1 MYILSRSPLLISNR
15 TFAFSQDMSYD
26 IMLLQLYIIVSFM
39 LLKYC
44 KLANKLKNDLVDIEL
59 ELRFKILYKENDLD
73 NFDKYLITYY
83 RSIDYPDITFRKI
96 NNNNLE
102 SKETVERT
110 TYRNTILVL
119 SVEQKNCNVKTVK
132 CNSKT
137 IYRKVINLN
146 PLIEIIKRDTEY
158 YIEIEFDETNY
169 MEVDKIISKYKNKY
183 WPSIKPMEISTIN
196 LCKKLHNLNNWHFSI
211 KADGLH
217 VIIFEKD
224 EKQCYIYD
232 NGKIDNELIINPVNV
247 YEGEMMDNEI
257 LLYDCLR
264 YGNRCLLNCVYSQRY
279 EFIPTEKRKPIYKFN
294 DLSQLKQF
302 VDSHTDIKNDGF
314 IITNE
319 YKRNLVYK
327 SKHVSTVDLRYKNGY
342 LFLENELESDRIPK
356 TEYNYIEDEIYEFD
370 INMNLIKKR
379 EDKIFANYKMPY
391 DNNQLYNIVNSIGI
405 PNLRVFNNKIKK
417 ELLDLLPE
425 NINLLDIGSGK
436 GGDINKWNRF
446 KKVYA
451 VDPQLEMR
459 THLRNVIEIIDY
471 PSTNLDYQA
480 VSLFFV
486 PWNDDFINI
495 IAKAKYFVWICM
507 DKPVDYECNAFSIK
521 IIDNKIHLN
530 IPNTETAL
538 NIIEDKIDVNKI
550 INKLENLNFSFE
562 LKFRDFNKTEEELK
576 LKDMYSYYY
585 FIKNG

>member
-1 MYILSRSPLLISNR
+1 
-15 TFAFSQDMSYD
+15 
-26 IMLLQLYIIVSFM
+26 M

-44 KLANKLKNDLVDIEL
+44 KLANKLKNDLVNIEL

-110 TYRNTILVL
+110 TYKNTILVL

-279 EFIPTEKRKPIYKFN
+279 EFIPTKKRKPIYKFN